1 VTAPTAISGRRG
13 LTSIAVTSGKGGVG
27 KTNVVVNL
35 AVALARLRN
44 RVAILDADFGLGNVD
59 VLLGLAPSA
68 HLGHLLSGEKTLRD
82 ITVPG
87 PLGVHIIPASSGL
100 RELTML
106 NDTQWQRLSGAVD
119 ELRSDFDFLL
129 IDTGAGISSNVID
142 MVSGAERVL
151 LVTSYEPAALVD
163 AYAMIKVLVTCG
175 SRQQI
180 GVLVN
185 GARDGAEANLVF
197 RQLDIAATHFLQ
209 RHLEYYGFVPYDDAV
224 RDSILLQR
232 PVVDHLPQ
240 SAASR
245 SFRILASRIT
255 NLAPLGGPGLRLVR
269 KPETPTIATEE
280 PRCA

>member
-1 VTAPTAISGRRG
+1 
-13 LTSIAVTSGKGGVG
+13 
-27 KTNVVVNL
+27 
-35 AVALARLRN
+35 
-44 RVAILDADFGLGNVD
+44 
-59 VLLGLAPSA
+59 
-68 HLGHLLSGEKTLRD
+68 
-82 ITVPG
+82 
-87 PLGVHIIPASSGL
+87 
-100 RELTML
+100 
-106 NDTQWQRLSGAVD
+106 
-119 ELRSDFDFLL
+119 
-129 IDTGAGISSNVID
+129 
-142 MVSGAERVL
+142 
-151 LVTSYEPAALVD
+151 
-163 AYAMIKVLVTCG
+163 
-175 SRQQI
+175 
-180 GVLVN
+180 VLVN